1 VKIPLVEAGGIFFV
15 QYWHKFFHKNG
26 MKQKVKSGIDIL
38 SVLAVTAYLV
48 LYCMMLQFEETRTYA
63 LLMLAFSPLLIIG
76 MVYVVLK
83 YGKYDGP
90 ELGEEEFGYQDKNK
104 DDLGIF

>member
-1 VKIPLVEAGGIFFV
+1 
-15 QYWHKFFHKNG
+15 
-26 MKQKVKSGIDIL
+26 MKQKINLGIDIL
-38 SVLAVTAYLV
+38 SVLIVTAYLI
-48 LYCMMLQFEETRTYA
+48 LYCIMLQFQDTRSYA
-63 LLMLAFSPLLIIG
+63 ILMLAFSPLLIIG
-76 MVYVVLK
+76 MAYVVLK

>member
-1 VKIPLVEAGGIFFV
+1 
-15 QYWHKFFHKNG
+15 
-26 MKQKVKSGIDIL
+26 MKQKLNFGKDIL
-38 SVLAVTAYLV
+38 AVLTVTAYLIFYIA
-48 LYCMMLQFEETRTYA
+48 LLQNENTRGYA

-76 MVYVVLK
+76 MAYVVLK

-90 ELGEEEFGYQDKNK
+90 ELGNDEFGYQDKDK